1 MTHLTASLRQQI
13 SELVD
18 RYPAPRSAVMP
29 ALHLAQANSE
39 GNYLCQQTMRE
50 VAECL
55 RLPATAVLEVATFYS
70 LYNTKPVGRYHL
82 QLCTNVSCML
92 RGADELQAHL
102 EKQLALKTGESSSD
116 GLFTLSKVECLGAC
130 EQAPMM
136 QLNDEYLGHLDE
148 EKLNGLIHKAKEDE
162 VNTE

>member
-1 MTHLTASLRQQI
+1 MSILTASLRQQI
-13 SELVD
+13 STLVS
-18 RYPAPRSAVMP
+18 RYPASRSAVMP
-29 ALHLAQANSE
+29 ALHLAQTHSE

-55 RLPATAVLEVATFYS
+55 QLPPIFVLEVATFYG
-70 LYNTKPVGRYHL
+70 LFHTKPVGRYHL

-102 EKQLALKTGESSSD
+102 EKQLALNAGESSSD
-116 GLFTLSKVECLGAC
+116 GLFTLSTVECLGAC

-136 QLNDEYLGHLDE
+136 QLNNEYLGYLDK
-148 EKLNGLIHKAKEDE
+148 EKLDGLIAKAKEDE